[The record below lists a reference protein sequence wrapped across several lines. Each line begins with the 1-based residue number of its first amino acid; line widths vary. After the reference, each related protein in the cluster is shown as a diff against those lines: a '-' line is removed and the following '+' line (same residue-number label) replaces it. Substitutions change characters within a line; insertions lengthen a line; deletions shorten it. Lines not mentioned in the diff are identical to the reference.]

1 MAGDSEQIDLA
12 ALIRDVR
19 DFPKPG
25 ILFKDITTL
34 IKDGPALRYVI
45 DRLTER
51 YQDAAIDCVVGIESR
66 GFIFAAPVAYRLG
79 SGFVPVRKPGKLP
92 APSIRREYELEYGSN
107 TLEVHEDAIKPG
119 QRVLLVDDVLATGG
133 SAAAAADL
141 VQSLGG
147 LVVGVAVVIELTFLN
162 GKDRLQGYELTSLV
176 QF

>member
-1 MAGDSEQIDLA
+1 MSSDGEHLDLGS
-12 ALIRDVR
+12 LIRDVR

-34 IKDGPALRYVI
+34 IKNGPALQQVI

-79 SGFVPVRKPGKLP
+79 AGFVPIRKPGKLP

-107 TLEVHEDAIKPG
+107 VLELHQDAIQPG

-133 SAAAAADL
+133 SAAAAGEL
-141 VQSLGG
+141 VQTLGG
-147 LVVGVAVVIELTFLN
+147 IVVGIAVVIELTFLN
-162 GKDRLQGYELTSLV
+162 GRERLQGYDLTSLV